1 MTAYFASALGVI
13 GLAALAACSS
23 KSGGSPAA
31 CDACDGGQNG
41 STPTVLT
48 GHDTNLDGVPYPTPT
63 GGYGH
68 VARRGLTPGSIM
80 QNFKFLGYPNA
91 DKSKG
96 LQTIALADYYDPCG
110 KRLTMLHLTVAGVW
124 CVPCNQE
131 TDAIVA
137 AQAELA

>member
-48 GHDTNLDGVPYPTPT
+48 GHDTHRDGGPYPTPT

-68 VARRGLTPGSIM
+68 LARRRPAPRSIM
-80 QNFKFLGYPNA
+80 PNFQFMGYPNA
-91 DKSKG
+91 HQSKR
-96 LQTIALADYYDPCG
+96 LQTIALP
-110 KRLTMLHLTVAGVW
+110 H
-124 CVPCNQE
+124 
-131 TDAIVA
+131 
-137 AQAELA
+137 